1 MPGTYNP
8 YTSRQHMIEG
18 EFEIYRYQ
26 TPDVDEVALHHHDFY
41 EIYML
46 LQGQVDYTVDT
57 HLYNMQPG
65 DIMLVGPLEL
75 HQARIFVG
83 KETYERIVLW
93 VSNDHLK
100 SLSSSETDLA
110 SCFSSGRSNLLRLP
124 GSDSAA
130 LRWQLEKLS
139 ILHASADYGSDL
151 LAKNCL
157 TRVMVELNR
166 AAMNEG
172 ATGEWRSDQ
181 VVDEVV
187 AYINDHFSEPLTL
200 DALAD
205 RFFISKYHLLRKFDA
220 QVGTTV
226 HRYLL
231 QKRLLIARQQIT
243 GGVSPSQACENCGFG
258 DYANFY
264 RAFRREYGLTPRQC
278 AQTAGAR
285 QREGSPL

>member
-1 MPGTYNP
+1 MPGTYNL

-18 EFEIYRYQ
+18 EYEVYRYQ

-46 LQGQVDYTVDT
+46 LRGQVDYTVEN

-65 DIMLVGPLEL
+65 DIMLVSPLEL
-75 HQARIFVG
+75 HQARIAAG
-83 KETYERIVLW
+83 KEAYERIVLW
-93 VSNDHLK
+93 VSIDHLK
-100 SLSSSETDLA
+100 TLSSSGTDLTR
-110 SCFSSGRSNLLRLP
+110 CFTPGHSNLLRLP
-124 GSDSAA
+124 GADSAA
-130 LRWQLEKLS
+130 LRRELERLS
-139 ILHASADYGSDL
+139 LLHGSADYGSDL
-151 LAKNCL
+151 LAKSSL

-166 AAMNEG
+166 AAMNAG
-172 ATGEWRSDQ
+172 SSGGWRSDQ
-181 VVDEVV
+181 IVDGVV

-231 QKRLLIARQQIT
+231 QKRLLIAKQQIS
-243 GGVSPSQACENCGFG
+243 GGVTPSQASLNCGFG

-264 RAFRREYGLTPRQC
+264 RAFRREYGVTPRQY
-278 AQTAGAR
+278 AQRAGG
-285 QREGSPL
+285 EHEL